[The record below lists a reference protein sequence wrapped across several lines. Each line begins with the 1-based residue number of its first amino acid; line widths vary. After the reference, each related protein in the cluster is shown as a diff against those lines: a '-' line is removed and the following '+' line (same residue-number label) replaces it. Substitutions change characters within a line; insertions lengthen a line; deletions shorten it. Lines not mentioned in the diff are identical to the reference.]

1 VARLIPPQDFRDI
14 TYTSERVVAE
24 ALVNTLDDDWF
35 VYHSYPW
42 LTAEEKGPLQMG
54 EADFVL
60 YSPKWGLLVAEVKG
74 GTVEFDQDTQI
85 WFQSGRPMKESP
97 FEQARRNL
105 FALRDRILKTTSLGR
120 LAHDLPCTRGYAV
133 ILPHSRT
140 EGTLPPGGDES
151 ILLDAQSLENL
162 GPQLLKALRRWAGN
176 KDPRPLSS
184 EQHKE
189 MRKGLLSNFRV
200 VPSLTAVLDTEAAT
214 LARLTQEQSEALEGL
229 YDNSR
234 VLVEG
239 VAGSGKTLLAMNR
252 AQAFAE
258 EGKEVLV
265 VCFNRKLAEHLQRRT
280 LHEKITIRHFH
291 GLVSEVCLKAFHQF
305 EVPPNA
311 GPEFWVE
318 EVAQMLQDALE
329 ELPDYRFDAIIVDE
343 GQDFHTDWFIVLEDA
358 HRRSPG
364 PIYVFFDRAQNLY
377 SKDLRFPDT
386 ETKYRLGKN
395 CRNTKKIAG
404 ACEKTIGETIKVAA
418 FSPEGEPPEIVSYR
432 DDQELSSLVV
442 RELDRCLKQEK
453 LSPSRVAVLTH
464 VKPERSALGTGKIGN
479 HTTTDD
485 LDIWQ
490 SGKAVWFSTI
500 KAFKGLEADVLLLVG
515 VPEIDTRHFTKSD
528 LYVASSRARLRLLV
542 YSNAQEVRDLL
553 S

>member
-1 VARLIPPQDFRDI
+1 
-14 TYTSERVVAE
+14 
-24 ALVNTLDDDWF
+24 
-35 VYHSYPW
+35 
-42 LTAEEKGPLQMG
+42 
-54 EADFVL
+54 
-60 YSPKWGLLVAEVKG
+60 
-74 GTVEFDQDTQI
+74 
-85 WFQSGRPMKESP
+85 
-97 FEQARRNL
+97 
-105 FALRDRILKTTSLGR
+105 
-120 LAHDLPCTRGYAV
+120 
-133 ILPHSRT
+133 
-140 EGTLPPGGDES
+140 
-151 ILLDAQSLENL
+151 
-162 GPQLLKALRRWAGN
+162 
-176 KDPRPLSS
+176 
-184 EQHKE
+184 
-189 MRKGLLSNFRV
+189 
-200 VPSLTAVLDTEAAT
+200 
-214 LARLTQEQSEALEGL
+214 
-229 YDNSR
+229 
-234 VLVEG
+234 
-239 VAGSGKTLLAMNR
+239 
-252 AQAFAE
+252 
-258 EGKEVLV
+258 